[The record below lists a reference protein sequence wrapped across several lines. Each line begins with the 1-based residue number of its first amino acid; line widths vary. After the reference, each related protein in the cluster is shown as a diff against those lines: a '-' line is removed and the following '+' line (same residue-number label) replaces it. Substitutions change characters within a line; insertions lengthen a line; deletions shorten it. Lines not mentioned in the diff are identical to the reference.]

1 MSGEV
6 PDLYRSLLEDLSDGV
21 LAVGFDGAV
30 RLANPAFC
38 AMFGLER
45 DAIVG
50 RAFGEAFVALEG
62 FDEFT
67 EAVLDAV
74 VERGGGGR
82 RIVGVEA
89 GDERRSLSV
98 ATSYL
103 TAAGDGGTEPV
114 AVIAVVSDITEV
126 RELREAELRMAG
138 TIETQLGELRE
149 AYRDLEARNEAISAM
164 RRRVRL
170 ARGVA
175 VVFVAGVFLAIG
187 VWYVRPLDLLSPT
200 AALDAGAAAVEAGAR
215 STMTV
220 SPQPL
225 RSTLSLRGR
234 LAPGRVEEVV
244 SPVEGHLSA
253 VHAAHGQRVA
263 AGDPL
268 VSFDTG
274 QLAEARRRAEIEH
287 IKARDRLAALRDWR
301 NGAEMARAR
310 HALRR
315 SRGAIDDAERK
326 LERVGFLLEE
336 GLVPASEREAAERGL
351 DDRRLDLESA
361 EREQAAVAAK
371 GGAEAVRVARLEAEN
386 AEDRLRAAEA
396 KLERSTVRAPIAGV
410 VSAPRGAGNKPL
422 ARGRSVTEGELLASI
437 ADLGRLSVATGVG
450 EVDVRKIAAGQRARV
465 AGPGF
470 PGLEIEGTVA
480 RVSSRAGAR
489 RRNAPRFEVVV
500 ALDPLDAADRDRVR
514 VGMSAHV
521 AVVVYERPAALL
533 VPIGAVERSGGE
545 AWLRVVDRNGGAPA
559 RRTVALGI
567 TTLDSVEVTEGL
579 AAGEEIVLPAGAPGP
594 GAGGAPFPGA
604 FSR

>member
-1 MSGEV
+1 MSGV
-6 PDLYRSLLEDLSDGV
+6 APDLYRSLLEDLSDGV

-38 AMFGLER
+38 RMFGLER

-62 FDEFT
+62 FDAFT

-74 VERGGGGR
+74 VERGGGER

-89 GDERRSLSV
+89 GGERRSLSV

-103 TAAGDGGTEPV
+103 TAAGNGGAEPV

-126 RELREAELRMAG
+126 RELREAELRMAR

-170 ARGVA
+170 ARGAA
-175 VVFVAGVFLAIG
+175 VVFVACVFLAIG
-187 VWYVRPLDLLSPT
+187 VWYVRPLDLLSAT
-200 AALDAGAAAVEAGAR
+200 AALDAGAAAVDAGAP

-220 SPQPL
+220 SPRPL
-225 RSTLSLRGR
+225 RSTLALRGR
-234 LAPGRVEEVV
+234 LAPGRVAEVV

-253 VHAAHGQRVA
+253 VHAVHGERVA
-263 AGDPL
+263 AGAPL

-274 QLAEARRRAEIEH
+274 QLAEARRGAEIAH
-287 IKARDRLAALRDWR
+287 IKARDRLAALRDWSS
-301 NGAEMARAR
+301 GAEMAQAR

-315 SRGAIDDAERK
+315 ARGALDDAERR
-326 LERVGFLLEE
+326 LERVGFLFEE

-361 EREQAAVAAK
+361 ERELAAVAAK
-371 GGAEAVRVARLEAEN
+371 GGAEARRVARLEAEN
-386 AEDRLRAAEA
+386 AAGRLRAAEA
-396 KLERSTVRAPIAGV
+396 KLERATLRAPIAGV
-410 VSAPRGAGNKPL
+410 VSAARGIGDKPL
-422 ARGRSVTEGELLASI
+422 ARGRAVTEGELLASV

-465 AGPGF
+465 TGPGF
-470 PGLEIEGTVA
+470 PGLEIAGTVA
-480 RVSSRAGAR
+480 RVSSQPASAR
-489 RRNAPRFEVVV
+489 RRNVPRFEVTV
-500 ALDPLDAADRDRVR
+500 ALDPLDAAARDRVR

-521 AVVVYERPAALL
+521 AVTVYERPAALL
-533 VPIGAVERSGGE
+533 VPIGAVERAGGE
-545 AWLRVVDRNGGAPA
+545 AWLRVLDRRTGDAA
-559 RRTVALGI
+559 RRAVALGI
-567 TTLDSVEVTEGL
+567 TTLDSVEVTAGL
-579 AAGEEIVLPAGAPGP
+579 AAGEEIVLPAGGS
-594 GAGGAPFPGA
+594 GAGGAPFNGA